1 YPTELFLQLDYDSG
15 MLRKIATNT
24 TNKKNEITVMLFNK
38 EGDVVCISG
47 NSSGISAIEFTKEHT
62 KNMKKE
68 FVGGGSKKM
77 AEGKIT

>member
-1 YPTELFLQLDYDSG
+1 
-15 MLRKIATNT
+15 
-24 TNKKNEITVMLFNK
+24 MLFNK

-68 FVGGGSKKM
+68 FVGGGSKKI

>member
-1 YPTELFLQLDYDSG
+1 MQTALQTIFPSA
-15 MLRKIATNT
+15 IFFEPPP

-77 AEGKIT
+77 AEGKIV